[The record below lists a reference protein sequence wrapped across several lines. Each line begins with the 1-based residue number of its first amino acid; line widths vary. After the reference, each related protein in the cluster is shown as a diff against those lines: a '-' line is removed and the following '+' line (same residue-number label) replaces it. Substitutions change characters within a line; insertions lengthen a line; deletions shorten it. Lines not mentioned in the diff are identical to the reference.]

1 MPLSENLIR
10 EITPMPQEETKEPKP
25 GGKKPSLSRREFAL
39 TSLAVLGTHSLPL
52 GAHSLPLGA
61 HSLST
66 AEDLPP
72 LSDEARAMKLV
83 LDEAVRERLEERHIT
98 EEDIR
103 RVLCHAEQS
112 GEKLCRPQG
121 GGFLAKRRIAETYFY
136 VEYEPRDGAFCVRTA
151 YAHRLLLE
159 GDPR

>member
-1 MPLSENLIR
+1 MPLSANLIR
-10 EITPMPQEETKEPKP
+10 EITPMSQDEKKQSKP
-25 GGKKPSLSRREFAL
+25 GGGKPSLSRREFAL
-39 TSLAVLGTHSLPL
+39 TSLAVLG
-52 GAHSLPLGA
+52 AHSLPSGA
-61 HSLST
+61 HALSP

-72 LSDEARAMKLV
+72 LSDEARAMKLTI
-83 LDEAVRERLEERHIT
+83 DEGVSARLEERHIT

-121 GGFLAKRRIAETYFY
+121 GGFLAKLRVADTYFY

-159 GDPR
+159 GDPV

>member
-1 MPLSENLIR
+1 MPLSDNLIP
-10 EITPMPQEETKEPKP
+10 EITIMPQDESKEPKP
-25 GGKKPSLSRREFAL
+25 GRKKPSLSRREFAL
-39 TSLAVLGTHSLPL
+39 TSLAVLG
-52 GAHSLPLGA
+52 ANA
-61 HSLST
+61 LST
-66 AEDLPP
+66 AEDIPP
-72 LSDEARAMKLV
+72 LSDDERGMKLV
-83 LDEAVRERLEERHIT
+83 LDEGVSERLEERHIT

-136 VEYEPRDGAFCVRTA
+136 VEYEPRNGAFCVRTA